1 MGARLAA
8 GRVEGPYA
16 DWINTYGGADYQG
29 VCRDVGAL
37 IDGAVARRIGDQPE
51 SSPRW
56 AELCHLFA
64 TATRLEIGFWDMGLG
79 R

>member
-1 MGARLAA
+1 
-8 GRVEGPYA
+8 
-16 DWINTYGGADYQG
+16 
-29 VCRDVGAL
+29 L

-56 AELCHLFA
+56 AELCHRFA